1 MNKYLSVAFLAFSA
15 FLSSCSS
22 VKSDAK
28 DAATLV
34 AESLEYTRDG
44 NLKKAE
50 QCYKEYREI
59 EAKYKNTD
67 NYEAFVKAYNEY
79 YREKTITS
87 KK

>member
-1 MNKYLSVAFLAFSA
+1 MNKYLSVAFLALSSL
-15 FLSSCSS
+15 LSSCSS

-44 NLKKAE
+44 NLEKAE
-50 QCYKEYREI
+50 ERYKEYREI
-59 EAKYKNTD
+59 EARYKNTD

-79 YREKTITS
+79 YREKVIAP